1 MVAKKQVLLLHD
13 TKEVAVRV
21 LIIHNLASGFGS
33 DAIYEFQRAL
43 VREGDECV
51 MRLLTKDAPDK
62 GASLLLDAEEF
73 DLAVISGGDGTVAT
87 LLYLLRKRDVL
98 TCVFPSGTAN
108 LLFANIGNAAE
119 PSALARACR
128 IGHSA
133 YTDLGEVTWRDDSG
147 RLNRQGFC
155 IMVGLGFDAQIMK
168 AAIPAKRSMGQAA
181 YFAAAL
187 ANPRP
192 EVQKFKVTV
201 DGKVYERSGIS
212 CLVANNAKI
221 QGDIDII
228 PDCNMSDGVL
238 DVFVVEAEATAQLI
252 SPLFVGFIDHDGKLV
267 SRPHISNFKG
277 KEVYVESSGPMEME
291 IDGDPLDGLVTSY
304 YAKVMPGSNRLVVD
318 SLSPYAHE
326 EHKTAAPLFGD
337 AEQMPFPM

>member
-1 MVAKKQVLLLHD
+1 M
-13 TKEVAVRV
+13 RV

-51 MRLLTKDAPDK
+51 MRLLTKDAPDR
-62 GASLLLDAEEF
+62 GASLLVDAEEF
-73 DLAVISGGDGTVAT
+73 DLVVISGGDGTVAT
-87 LLYLLRKRDVL
+87 LLYLLRNRNVL

-133 YTDLGEVTWRDDSG
+133 RTDLGEVSWRDDRG
-147 RLNRQGFC
+147 IMHKEGFC

-192 EVQKFKVTV
+192 EVQKFTITV
-201 DGKVYERSGIS
+201 DGEVHERTGIS

-228 PDCNMSDGVL
+228 PDCSMNDGVL

-252 SPLFVGFIDHDGKLV
+252 SPLFVGFLDHDGKLV
-267 SRPHISNFKG
+267 SRPHISSFKG
-277 KEVYVESSGPMEME
+277 REVLVESSGPLE
-291 IDGDPLDGLVTSY
+291 IEVDGDPLDGMVTTY
-304 YAKVMPGSNRLVVD
+304 YASIIPGCSKLVVD

-326 EHKTAAPLFGD
+326 EHKTAKPLFGD
-337 AEQMPFPM
+337 AEQMPFPL